1 MFIYTKHPL
10 SPLMKVTM
18 MFRSLQRI
26 HQFDVTGTLET
37 RLPNIPSNFIRVD
50 FCPCIKQNQKIRT
63 DFFIR
68 NLSRSIYRINDQ
80 SFSLELICSLN
91 ISSQLI
97 ANQTFLTN
105 KIFLVDFLCAK
116 QSARK
121 NNEDINVIG
130 TIFPFTVSL

>member
-10 SPLMKVTM
+10 SALMKVTM

-37 RLPNIPSNFIRVD
+37 RLPNIPSNFI
-50 FCPCIKQNQKIRT
+50 KQNQKIRT

-80 SFSLELICSLN
+80 SFSLELICFLN